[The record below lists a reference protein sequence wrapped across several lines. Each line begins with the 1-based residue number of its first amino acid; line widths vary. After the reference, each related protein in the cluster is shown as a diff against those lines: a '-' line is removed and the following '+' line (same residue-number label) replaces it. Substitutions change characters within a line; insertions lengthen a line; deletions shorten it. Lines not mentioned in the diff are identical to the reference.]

1 MIIGLN
7 ISQDK
12 NVGLFGYIDGST
24 IKGVSVS
31 QSTIIG
37 KEKIGGIVGYAKS
50 SRIYNCSNEVEL
62 ISGSHV
68 GGIAGCIDASKI
80 FNCCNRGKLSGDDCV
95 GE

>member
-1 MIIGLN
+1 MLDYLAILMEALL
-7 ISQDK
+7 K
-12 NVGLFGYIDGST
+12 EYLFRNPQLLVKKKDWWHCWIC
-24 IKGVSVS
+24 K
-31 QSTIIG
+31 
-37 KEKIGGIVGYAKS
+37 KS

>member
-1 MIIGLN
+1 MLDYLAILMEALL
-7 ISQDK
+7 K
-12 NVGLFGYIDGST
+12 EYLFRNPQLLV
-24 IKGVSVS
+24 K
-31 QSTIIG
+31 
-37 KEKIGGIVGYAKS
+37 KKIGGIVGYAKS